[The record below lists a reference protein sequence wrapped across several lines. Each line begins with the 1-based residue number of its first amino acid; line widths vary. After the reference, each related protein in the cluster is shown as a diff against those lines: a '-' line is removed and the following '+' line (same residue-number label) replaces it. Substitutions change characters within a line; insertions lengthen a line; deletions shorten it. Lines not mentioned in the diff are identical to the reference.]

1 MKLVIRPMGLDD
13 VSQVHEIDILSISL
27 PWPERSFRYELLE
40 NSSSRLWVVEG
51 EDEAGKRILA
61 FIVLWLIIDEAH
73 IGTIA
78 VHPDFR
84 RLGLGQMLLAHALLR
99 AASEGVTRVF
109 LEVRRGNI
117 SAQMMYQKFGF
128 ILDGVRPRYYQDTGE
143 DAFLLSLSGLQE
155 ANIKAYLRKL
165 LVPPSGE
172 QASIGG

>member
-1 MKLVIRPMGLDD
+1 
-13 VSQVHEIDILSISL
+13 
-27 PWPERSFRYELLE
+27 
-40 NSSSRLWVVEG
+40 
-51 EDEAGKRILA
+51 
-61 FIVLWLIIDEAH
+61 VLWLIIDEAH

-99 AASEGVTRVF
+99 AAGEGVTRVF

-155 ANIKAYLRKL
+155 ANIQGYLLKL